1 MSFEEKI
8 FFTVKTP
15 LNIEVRTTVQY
26 WEYLTTFKHPIMRNK
41 EDIVKFVLQMPDE
54 IRQSKMDKDVFLYY
68 KQFDRLY
75 CVVVRHAGNEGFL
88 ITAYPVDKVKEGEIV
103 WTK

>member
-1 MSFEEKI
+1 MKSEIYFSF
-8 FFTVKTP
+8 KTP
-15 LNIEVRTTVQY
+15 LSIGVRTTVQY
-26 WEYLTTFKHPIMRNK
+26 WEYLVTFKHPVMK
-41 EDIVKFVLQMPDE
+41 SKKDIVKAALQIPDE

-75 CVVVRHAGNEGFL
+75 CVVVRHAGREGFL
-88 ITAYPVDKVKEGEIV
+88 ITAYPTDKVKEGDVI

>member
-1 MSFEEKI
+1 MKSKENF
-8 FFTVKTP
+8 VK
-15 LNIEVRTTVQY
+15 V
-26 WEYLTTFKHPIMRNK
+26 
-41 EDIVKFVLQMPDE
+41 VLQVPDE

-75 CVVVRHAGNEGFL
+75 CVVVRHAGTEGFL
-88 ITAYPVDKVKEGEIV
+88 ITAYPTDKIKEGDVI

>member
-1 MSFEEKI
+1 
-8 FFTVKTP
+8 
-15 LNIEVRTTVQY
+15 
-26 WEYLTTFKHPIMRNK
+26 MRNK

-54 IRQSKMDKDVFLYY
+54 IRQSKMDKEVFLYY

-75 CVVVRHAGNEGFL
+75 CVVVKHTEKEGFL

>member
-1 MSFEEKI
+1 MHSKI
-8 FFTVKTP
+8 YFSVTTP
-15 LNIEVRTTVQY
+15 LNINVRTTIDY
-26 WEYLTTFKHPIMRNK
+26 WTYLITIKHLIMKDK
-41 EDIVKFVLQMPDE
+41 EDIVKATLQTPDE
-54 IRQSKMDKDVFLYY
+54 IRQSKVDKDIFLYY

-75 CVVVRHAGNEGFL
+75 CVVARHTGNEGFL

>member
-1 MSFEEKI
+1 MKSEIYFSL
-8 FFTVKTP
+8 KTP

-26 WEYLTTFKHPIMRNK
+26 WEYLVTFKHPVMKSK
-41 EDIVKFVLQMPDE
+41 EDIVKAALQMPDE

-75 CVVVRHAGNEGFL
+75 CVVVRHAGMEGFL
-88 ITAYPVDKVKEGEIV
+88 ITAYPTDKVKEGDVI